1 MSTET
6 RSPADAAFE
15 RRLLESA
22 REDAEPRNVEAAWAR
37 LAGGLATVL
46 PDPGGAPAG
55 LPMHVAASGTRTATA
70 AKWILVGALVGSGV
84 TGALLMG
91 HHPSPALL
99 AAPEQSAPPA
109 ALAGH
114 GARPAEPVHPVYPIL
129 ARPAPTEAPRAAKH
143 RLTQG
148 GASTRREETP
158 STLAAQV
165 SRIDT
170 ARVALASGD
179 YDDAMRLI
187 ERYHDD
193 FPDGALAPDA
203 DVVGLEAA
211 AAKYDWAEVA
221 HRAKS
226 FLERY
231 PNDPHTARVEWLA
244 HHPHPGDR

>member
-1 MSTET
+1 MSFET

-55 LPMHVAASGTRTATA
+55 LPLHVVAAGTRTATA
-70 AKWILVGALVGSGV
+70 AKWMLVGALAGSGV
-84 TGALLMG
+84 TGALLMSRY
-91 HHPSPALL
+91 PSPAGP

-109 ALAGH
+109 APAGH
-114 GARPAEPVHPVYPIL
+114 GARPEEPVRPIL
-129 ARPAPTEAPRAAKH
+129 ERPAPTGAPRAAKY
-143 RLTQG
+143 RLAQG
-148 GASTRREETP
+148 GASARREKTP

-211 AAKYDWAEVA
+211 AAKHDWAEVA
-221 HRAKS
+221 RRARS
-226 FLERY
+226 FRARY
-231 PNDPHTARVEWLA
+231 PNDPHAARVEWLA
-244 HHPHPGDR
+244 DHPGER